1 MKAMGISRNSHRFL
15 SSSKAFGFVGVF
27 VWKDGARG
35 FCLRQMEKLRRR
47 SSGVSFFAGRGGR
60 LSAQGFVKVLS
71 K

>member
-15 SSSKAFGFVGVF
+15 TSHKAFGFVGVF
-27 VWKDGARG
+27 AWKGILPVPDGEA
-35 FCLRQMEKLRRR
+35 QTPVIRRF
-47 SSGVSFFAGRGGR
+47 FFAGRGGR

>member
-15 SSSKAFGFVGVF
+15 TSHKAFGFVGVF
-27 VWKDGARG
+27 AWKDGSEGILPVPDGEA
-35 FCLRQMEKLRRR
+35 QTPVIRRF
-47 SSGVSFFAGRGGR
+47 FFAGRGGR

>member
-15 SSSKAFGFVGVF
+15 TSHKAFGFVGVF
-27 VWKDGARG
+27 AWKDGARG
-35 FCLRQMEKLRRR
+35 FCLRQNGGAQTPVIRRF
-47 SSGVSFFAGRGGR
+47 FFAGRGGR

>member
-15 SSSKAFGFVGVF
+15 SSHKAFGFVGVLLEGRSEGILP
-27 VWKDGARG
+27 VPDGEA
-35 FCLRQMEKLRRR
+35 QTPVIRRF
-47 SSGVSFFAGRGGR
+47 FFAGRGGR

>member
-15 SSSKAFGFVGVF
+15 TSHKAFGFVGVF
-27 VWKDGARG
+27 AWKDGARG
-35 FCLRQMEKLRRR
+35 FCLCQMEKLRRR
-47 SSGVSFFAGRGGR
+47 SSGVSFLPAEGER